1 MFDNSRYQD
10 IFETH
15 LGDSTF
21 YTLLRNLR
29 NFVFRQEA
37 FKTWDSYIDEMVD
50 WTREQDEP
58 FFLWAFSL
66 DTHFPYL
73 TPREHREWSS
83 LFDQYYYNWRCN
95 QLIDEFDVDVPE
107 DETRKIIDIY
117 DDSVRFGDV
126 LIAELRERLA
136 EFDPVIVVHGDHGEA
151 FDERGIY
158 GHFFPSLYEENL
170 HVPFVVGDGETEA
183 NVDKPVSLVDLPE
196 IVARAAGVEE
206 GSPADPGDDWVY
218 ATDYDGRNDRNLT
231 AVRSQRFKYLLETEN
246 GDERRELYDLGA
258 DRGETENLVKDHEI
272 SDALGG
278 LTDRRVNHEEE
289 ILAVRS
295 AAESLRGD
303 DES

>member
-1 MFDNSRYQD
+1 
-10 IFETH
+10 
-15 LGDSTF
+15 
-21 YTLLRNLR
+21 
-29 NFVFRQEA
+29 
-37 FKTWDSYIDEMVD
+37 
-50 WTREQDEP
+50 
-58 FFLWAFSL
+58 
-66 DTHFPYL
+66 
-73 TPREHREWSS
+73 
-83 LFDQYYYNWRCN
+83 
-95 QLIDEFDVDVPE
+95 
-107 DETRKIIDIY
+107 
-117 DDSVRFGDV
+117 
-126 LIAELRERLA
+126 
-136 EFDPVIVVHGDHGEA
+136 
-151 FDERGIY
+151 
-158 GHFFPSLYEENL
+158 
-170 HVPFVVGDGETEA
+170 VPFVVGDGETGA
-183 NVDKPVSLVDLPE
+183 NVDRPVSLVDLPE

-258 DRGETENLVKDHEI
+258 DRGETENLVEDHEI